1 MILIVKSIVLLF
13 PLLIALYHD
22 LRYGIIPNRLI
33 LLGACLG
40 LAVEYATTGLEGAI
54 RGVLDCLVII
64 TLLFVLFVTK
74 AMGAGDIKLYSLI
87 SIYMGMKD
95 ALMVFVISIFLA
107 GIYIIISTIIH
118 FNSINVVQGLVTT
131 VSNFVITGNIKRKP
145 NLRRVNN
152 LGYHT
157 IKMTPYILIG
167 LILVTFYS

>member
-1 MILIVKSIVLLF
+1 MLV
-13 PLLIALYHD
+13 ALYHD
-22 LRYGIIPNRLI
+22 IRYGIIPNKLI
-33 LLGACLG
+33 VLGACVG
-40 LAVEYATTGLEGAI
+40 LAVEYATIGWEGAV
-54 RGVLDCLVII
+54 RGVLNCIATII
-64 TLLFVLFVTK
+64 ILFVLFVSR

-107 GIYIIISTIIH
+107 GIYIIISVIIH

-131 VSNFVITGNIKRKP
+131 VSNFVITGNINKKP
-145 NLRRVNN
+145 NLRRDSN

-167 LILVTFYS
+167 LILVAFY